1 MEKRLRKNS
10 HNNVF
15 CFREKGKEVSTM
27 MGLEEIRTRD
37 EMINV
42 IDWDM
47 TPEDA
52 VTLYLEW
59 GNNPATG
66 RNRIRSKN
74 DVSHYFVVNTW
85 EETPKIYFIRRNSD
99 EAVEL
104 ATIDLPEPLRGRF
117 LESIGHNKGV
127 YALNDEVKTWLKE
140 ELYGN

>member
-1 MEKRLRKNS
+1 MEKRLRKNFR
-10 HNNVF
+10 NNVF
-15 CFREKGKEVSTM
+15 CFREKGNGVSTM
-27 MGLEEIRTRD
+27 MGLEEIRNRD

-66 RNRIRSKN
+66 RNSIRSKN

-127 YALNDEVKTWLKE
+127 YALNDEIKTWLKE
-140 ELYGN
+140 ELHGN